1 MTRKLRIVGY
11 ARVSTQRQ
19 AEEGFNLDG
28 QIRQITNYVEIYYE
42 NYELTIL
49 REDGH
54 SARNMDRPEMSKII
68 AMVENN
74 EMD

>member
-19 AEEGFNLDG
+19 AVEGFNLDG
-28 QIRQITNYVEIYYE
+28 QIRQIKNYVEIYYE

-49 REDGH
+49 REDF
-54 SARNMDRPEMSKII
+54 SVNS
-68 AMVENN
+68 N
-74 EMD
+74 